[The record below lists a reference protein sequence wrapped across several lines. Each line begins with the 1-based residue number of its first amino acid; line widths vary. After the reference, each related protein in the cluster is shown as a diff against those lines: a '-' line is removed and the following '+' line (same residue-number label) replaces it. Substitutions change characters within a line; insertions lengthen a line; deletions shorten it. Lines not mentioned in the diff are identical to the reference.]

1 MIALIT
7 AAIAPGMALL
17 SYFYLRNHYSD
28 TTVGFIFRTFFV
40 GALLVFPVMVL
51 QYAFLTE
58 GYFQQAFLRT
68 FILYGFVE
76 EFFKWFLLYFFTYQ
90 HTTFTKRYDGI
101 VFGVALSLG
110 FATLENVFYLL
121 ANGLD
126 FALGRA
132 IFPVSSHALY
142 GVIMGYY
149 FGRSKIEHSK
159 KRLYL
164 FLALLFPFL
173 LHGTYDFILVL
184 FDIYFLIGMIPFML
198 LLWWLALTKVKRA
211 HQLDV

>member
-7 AAIAPGMALL
+7 AAIAPGLALL
-17 SYFYLRNHYSD
+17 SYFYLRNHYSG
-28 TTVGFIFRTFFV
+28 TTIGFILKTFFV

-51 QYAFLTE
+51 QYAFLAE
-58 GYFQQAFLRT
+58 GYFIQPLLRT

-76 EFFKWFLLYFFTYQ
+76 EFFKWFLLYIFTYQ
-90 HTTFTKRYDGI
+90 HATFTKRYDGI
-101 VFGVALSLG
+101 VFAVSLSLG

-126 FALGRA
+126 AALGRA

-149 FGRSKIEHSK
+149 FGRSKLEK
-159 KRLYL
+159 TGKYKNLL
-164 FLALLFPFL
+164 LALLFPVL
-173 LHGTYDFILVL
+173 LHGTYDYIIIL
-184 FDIYFLIGMIPFML
+184 FEMYFLFGTIPFML
-198 LLWWLALTKVKRA
+198 LLWWIAITKMKRA
-211 HQLDV
+211 HQLDI